1 MFNKSAVSSGKGGGE
16 VSAKIKNAVVVAL
29 LSLSG
34 LAIYS
39 TSPVGTSSV
48 TRAGTMTRV
57 PYDPAFHCPHGAVLR
72 GSTCLT
78 PVNVPDGACQVNNG
92 TWYKN
97 SCYRSSP
104 AAVTYQQRT
113 TAFYTSGSYLHESA
127 SASTTY
133 SPSRVFRVFAR
144 TSTGGAVTYVSVHS
158 SRCRVNVTSG
168 QVTILSA
175 GRCEIAAWADPTTTT
190 TASLPALFIETVH
203 KSPQRPLTVTST
215 KELVG
220 KFLPLTSV
228 GGSGSGKVSYQL
240 VSAKSS
246 PERCAPTSWICV
258 PAATLSPPGL
268 HCSIV
273 PGPALL
279 GSGPCRVRAVKA
291 GDGNYLP
298 IVSLPVLITC
308 TTTGSAGSTGCTI
321 TGLVNGV
328 VYTVAVTGGS
338 TGGFGATTTWH

>member
-1 MFNKSAVSSGKGGGE
+1 MFNKFSVSSGKGGGG

-39 TSPVGTSSV
+39 TSPVGTSGV
-48 TRAGTMTRV
+48 TRADTMTLV
-57 PYDPAFHCPHGAVLR
+57 PYAPAFHCPHGAVLR

-78 PVNVPDGACQVNNG
+78 PVNVPDGACQFNNG
-92 TWYKN
+92 MWYKN

-104 AAVTYQQRT
+104 ARVTYQQRT
-113 TAFYTSGSYLHESA
+113 AAFYTSGSYLHESA

-144 TSTGGAVTYVSVHS
+144 TSTGGVVTYVSVHS

-175 GRCEIAAWADPTTTT
+175 GRCEIAAWADPTATT
-190 TASLPALFIETVH
+190 TASLPALFVETVH
-203 KSPQRPLTVTST
+203 KSPQRPLTVTFT
-215 KELVG
+215 KGLVG
-220 KFLPLTSV
+220 KFLPLTSA

-246 PERCAPTSWICV
+246 PGRCAPTSWICE
-258 PAATLSPPGL
+258 PPATLSSPGL
-268 HCSIV
+268 HCAIV

-308 TTTGSAGSTGCTI
+308 ATTSSSCVI

-328 VYTVAVTGGS
+328 VYTLTVTGGS